1 MPEEA
6 PVRVFGELLYEFRQK
21 LGVSQRQLALTSG
34 VTPSLI
40 SEVENGRRAPPCTKT
55 VEALCDAL
63 ALKTADRQRLTQIAS
78 EQRELLGTK
87 VGRNTPVHVAE
98 LIRDIA
104 RLGHQLTDRQVATI
118 RSNLTEA
125 RMK

>member
-1 MPEEA
+1 ACPSSST
-6 PVRVFGELLYEFRQK
+6 F
-21 LGVSQRQLALTSG
+21 QLTRSS
-34 VTPSLI
+34 TQ
-40 SEVENGRRAPPCTKT
+40 RRASQASARIGVEGQVPC
-55 VEALCDAL
+55 
-63 ALKTADRQRLTQIAS
+63 KTALSPQIAS
-78 EQRELLGTK
+78 EQRVLLGTK